1 MFNFLSKSPFS
12 KMKKQ
17 VKDLYKSLPDLPSSW
32 VDFIVKV
39 APILTLIGG
48 IFSLLGALPM
58 FGIGTL
64 ILPTL
69 MIGKSTA
76 LYIMA
81 VISIITGFM
90 MLSAVKPLKEKKQAA
105 IDILFWSS
113 VLSSIGSLMVNLSL
127 GPVLSLA
134 IGIYF
139 IFQIE
144 SEYK

>member
-1 MFNFLSKSPFS
+1 MFNFLSKPPFS
-12 KMKKQ
+12 NMKKQ
-17 VKDLYKSLPDLPSSW
+17 VKGLYKSLPNLPSSW

-58 FGIGTL
+58 FGFGTL
-64 ILPTL
+64 VLPTL
-69 MIGKSTA
+69 MVGKSLA

-90 MLSAVKPLKEKKQAA
+90 MLFAFKPLKEKKMVA

-113 VLSSIGSLMVNLSL
+113 VLSSLGSLMVNLSL

-134 IGIYF
+134 IGIYV
-139 IFQIE
+139 IFQIQPR
-144 SEYK
+144 YK